1 MNIEELII
9 RHHAA
14 HDGVWVVERTKM
26 VEAEMLKKAVER
38 IEELKESLED
48 AEAQVADWEDH
59 FDEELAE
66 TVCEY
71 EGKRD
76 DFAALY
82 DSTLK
87 QLSGMRNSAKAF
99 VTVSD
104 KFLKEGTNE
113 QQ

>member
-9 RHHAA
+9 RHHQA
-14 HDGVWVVERTKM
+14 HDGVWIVDKDKM

-38 IEELKESLED
+38 ISELKESLED

-66 TVCEY
+66 TVMDY

-76 DFAALY
+76 DFAAAY

-87 QLSGMRNSAKAF
+87 HMTSMRNAAKAF

-104 KFLKEGTNE
+104 KFLQEGKNE
-113 QQ
+113 Q